1 MSDQDTSSGRT
12 TFAALSSAVR
22 FVVGFTLVAV
32 ASTVTFALA
41 LLLLPSRV
49 YRIKLCNYYGKIVGY
64 SIVRI
69 AGVTPVVRDAARIGA
84 NHPAIYIA
92 NHTSTLDAFL
102 SIWLCPVGGCG
113 VMKKEVTRIPFFGQL
128 YLLSGHLR
136 LDRTNKGSA
145 IAALAGITEVV
156 KKHGLSIWIMP
167 EGTRSRDGRL
177 RPFKLGFVHLAIAT
191 GLPVVPVVLHGVH
204 KNWVKNTLYVQP
216 TTVDIEVL
224 EPIRTREWTA
234 ETARDHA
241 AEVHRVFVERLRE
254 DQKPL
259 EGSPSV
265 VEKERVG
272 EAA

>member
-1 MSDQDTSSGRT
+1 MPDNVSPARNFS
-12 TFAALSSAVR
+12 FPALSSGAR
-22 FVVGFTLVAV
+22 FVLGFTLVAV
-32 ASTVTFALA
+32 ASTLTFAIA

-49 YRIKLCNYYGKIVGY
+49 LRIKLCNYYGKIIGY
-64 SIVRI
+64 SITRI
-69 AGVTPVVRDAARIGA
+69 AGVTPVFQNRERIDES
-84 NHPAIYIA
+84 HPAIYVA

-136 LDRTNKGSA
+136 LDRANKGQA
-145 IAALAGITEVV
+145 IAALDGIAKIQ
-156 KKHGLSIWIMP
+156 KKHKLSIWIMP
-167 EGTRSRDGRL
+167 EGTRSKDGRL

-204 KNWVKNTLYVQP
+204 KNWVKGTWFVQP

-224 EPIRTREWTA
+224 EPIKTTNWRV
-234 ETARDHA
+234 ETAREHA
-241 AEVHRVFVERLRE
+241 AEVLEKFADKLRD

-259 EGSPSV
+259 DDAPV
-265 VEKERVG
+265 VTDK
-272 EAA
+272 AA